1 MGHDNINTFLLKLAL
16 PYIAEPLTY
25 IYIYI
30 TSILNNVFPT
40 TLKKAKVIPLSKT
53 NDFSEPNN
61 FRPISILPL
70 LSKAI
75 ERHIHKHLLNFL
87 TEHNLL
93 CQSQSGFRPQHSY
106 HTALAK
112 LCDNWLSA
120 INNSEVV
127 GAIFLD
133 LKKAFGLVNHNILLK
148 KLSLYTANSPF
159 VSLLKSYLELRP
171 QSVYVNG
178 EYSNEGIVC
187 CGIPQGSILGLLVF
201 SLYIIDLPLHITT
214 IKLIVTCLRMILH

>member
-1 MGHDNINTFLLKLAL
+1 M
-16 PYIAEPLTY
+16 
-25 IYIYI
+25 
-30 TSILNNVFPT
+30 
-40 TLKKAKVIPLSKT
+40 IPLPKT
-53 NDFSEPNN
+53 NDLSESNN

-70 LSKAI
+70 LSKPI

-93 CQSQSGFRPQHSY
+93 CQSQSGFRPQHSC

-127 GAIFLD
+127 GAVFLD
-133 LKKAFGLVNHNILLK
+133 LKKEAFDLVNHNILLK

-159 VSLLKSYLELRP
+159 ISLFESYLEVRS

-178 EYSNEGIVC
+178 EYSNESIVR
-187 CGIPQGSILGLLVF
+187 CGIPQGSILGPLLF
-201 SLYIIDLPLHITT
+201 SIFISDLPMHITRNKVNCDMFADDT
-214 IKLIVTCLRMILH
+214 SLNTSDKDTDTVQNELQRT